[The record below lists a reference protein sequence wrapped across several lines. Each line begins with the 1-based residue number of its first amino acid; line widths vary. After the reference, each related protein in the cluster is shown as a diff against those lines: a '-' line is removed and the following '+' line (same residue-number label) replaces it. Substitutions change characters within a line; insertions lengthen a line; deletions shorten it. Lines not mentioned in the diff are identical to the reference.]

1 MRLFEWSKGGW
12 QLGEVPGMQLGY
24 FWAGGGLAE
33 GGEAGDRAESFR
45 EKSERDIRAL
55 REDSLA

>member
-1 MRLFEWSKGGW
+1 
-12 QLGEVPGMQLGY
+12 MQLGY

-33 GGEAGDRAESFR
+33 DGEAGDRAESFR
-45 EKSERDIRAL
+45 EKSKRDIRAL